1 MNKLGPYITKLM
13 STVID
18 KDQEQFVINLAWSE
32 LRRLNFDMETFLRKH
47 SDDGFPKETKTEK
60 QLLQEEKNDTKK

>member
-1 MNKLGPYITKLM
+1 MDKLGPYITKLM

-18 KDQEQFVINLAWSE
+18 KKQEKFVINLAWFE
-32 LRRLNFDMETFLRKH
+32 LKRLNVDMEAFLRKH
-47 SDDGFPKETKTEK
+47 SNDEFPKETKTKK